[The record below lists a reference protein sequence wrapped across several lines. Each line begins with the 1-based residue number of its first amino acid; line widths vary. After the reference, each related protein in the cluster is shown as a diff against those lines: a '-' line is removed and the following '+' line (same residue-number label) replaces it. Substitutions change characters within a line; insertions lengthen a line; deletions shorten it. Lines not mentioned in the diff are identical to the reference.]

1 MPRLQLGAKISA
13 RTEEGVNARSTARRF
28 PLSRHWFGASSND
41 KIMLRRVGLRR
52 RDTGLAPRATM
63 KSCSGAWVCV
73 VATLVWRQALGPGS
87 ADVHARLSN
96 PAIAMIPS

>member
-41 KIMLRRVGLRR
+41 EIMLRRVGLRR
-52 RDTGLAPRATM
+52 RDTGLAPSSWAWERRRACTTFQ
-63 KSCSGAWVCV
+63 SGHCHDSELA
-73 VATLVWRQALGPGS
+73 P
-87 ADVHARLSN
+87 SN
-96 PAIAMIPS
+96 KL